1 MPIKMVRVGDL
12 YGASE
17 AQNLLKVLIAGPPG
31 AGKTRLAASFP
42 NPIWLDMEG
51 RLLSIRERVDIPVF
65 QIHTIGELEEVY
77 AMVHQEPRVRRSLLN
92 GYEVK
97 TLVLDTV
104 DEMAKILMK
113 ERLNSEKAET
123 PTFKDW
129 GYFADKGRSILRGFR
144 NLDLNVVINC
154 HVRETSDNETGR
166 SEKRPDISGSLGN
179 ELAAYF
185 DECWLLR
192 SRSVLDPTTGDRT
205 LQRFLQTVPDLQYE
219 WLKDHSGVM
228 PAEFPVNLTNDY
240 ARIAKLI
247 FPAIAKPQAEAK
259 PEENPDNNVA
269 VEPKARTNGKAVPEN
284 PVRKARGRA
293 AKADV
298 IDVPLPEG
306 DPAPTSLTVTE
317 SAEDRSVTAPVA
329 TATITTT
336 EPPQA
341 PPPEPEVPPVP
352 EPEPEPEPETE
363 TEPVSTVGTESPVSE
378 AKGPLCATC
387 GEIIENPD
395 IAELSEIRFGE
406 QLCPTH
412 FKARRDAK

>member
-97 TLVLDTV
+97 TVVLDTV

-192 SRSVLDPTTGDRT
+192 SRNVLDPTTGDRT

-228 PAEFPVNLTNDY
+228 PAEFPINLKNDY
-240 ARIAKLI
+240 DRIARLI
-247 FPAIAKPQAEAK
+247 FPAIEAK
-259 PEENPDNNVA
+259 AKSPEKQEPDGPSGRPEDNVA
-269 VEPKARTNGKAVPEN
+269 AEPKARANGKAVPEN
-284 PVRKARGRA
+284 PVRKARGRV

-317 SAEDRSVTAPVA
+317 SDVDVSITSPAAM
-329 TATITTT
+329 ATITSS
-336 EPPQA
+336 EPA
-341 PPPEPEVPPVP
+341 PPAPEPEPVP
-352 EPEPEPEPETE
+352 EPEPEPD
-363 TEPVSTVGTESPVSE
+363 PVSEVGTESSVS
-378 AKGPLCATC
+378 GPKQATCATC